1 MSDDGRFVAYVAGT
15 SPALYVWDTQLGRG
29 VYTNKPSNLGAAV
42 ISPNGQRLAYWS
54 TVSTGRGLNCEDLA
68 AKTNEVVVSLASVA
82 GSPEL
87 VFSDD
92 ARWLAFTL
100 TNQLFLH
107 DCVNGTNL
115 LVSRGYLG
123 GEGNGVSDTA
133 EFSPGGRYLA
143 FVSQA
148 SDLAPGDINGLPDV
162 FLYDRVGGALG
173 LVSASRF
180 GANSA
185 NSSSSSPRF
194 GLDARRLFFVS
205 WASDLVANDYN
216 NKSDVFMLELEGS
229 APGTPIRVSA
239 RGEGDVLW
247 LTWSGTMGQVYRV
260 EHTDSLENASW
271 QTTPC
276 PVTFVGDQAQCQV
289 PVEQAGSRFYRVVGY

>member
-1 MSDDGRFVAYVAGT
+1 
-15 SPALYVWDTQLGRG
+15 LGRG
-29 VYTNKPSNLGAAV
+29 VYTNKASNLGAAV

-54 TVSTGRGLNCEDLA
+54 TVSNVRGLRCEDLA
-68 AKTNEVVVSLASVA
+68 AKTNEVVVSLASVT
-82 GSPEL
+82 GNPEL

-100 TNQLFLH
+100 NNQLFLH

-133 EFSPGGRYLA
+133 EFSPDGRYLA
-143 FVSQA
+143 FVSKA
-148 SDLAPGDINGLPDV
+148 SDLVPGDTNELPDV
-162 FLYDRVGGALG
+162 YLYDRVGDALA

-180 GANSA
+180 GGNSA
-185 NSSSSSPRF
+185 NSSSLSPRF
-194 GLDARRLFFVS
+194 SLDARKLFFAS

-229 APGTPIRVSA
+229 APGTPFKVSA
-239 RGEGDVLW
+239 RGEGDALW
-247 LTWSGTMGQVYRV
+247 LTWSGTIGQAYRV
-260 EHTDSLENASW
+260 EYADSLENASW

-276 PVTFVGDQAQCQV
+276 QVTLVGNQAQCQV
-289 PVEQAGSRFYRVVGY
+289 PVEQAGSRFYRVVAY